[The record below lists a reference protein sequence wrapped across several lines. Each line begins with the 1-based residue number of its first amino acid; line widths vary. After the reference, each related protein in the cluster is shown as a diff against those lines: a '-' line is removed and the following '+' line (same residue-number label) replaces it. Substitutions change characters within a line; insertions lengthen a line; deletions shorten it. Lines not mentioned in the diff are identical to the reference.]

1 MGKVGEVRVVYSA
14 RAVNVG
20 YNKRSIDARSTEV
33 HAMIT
38 ISSSVEPGGN
48 YQSYRFTLSTFKAS
62 HRTKNMLPIRLE
74 SADS

>member
-20 YNKRSIDARSTEV
+20 YNKRSIDATSTEV

-38 ISSSVEPGGN
+38 SSVEPGGN
-48 YQSYRFTLSTFKAS
+48 CQSYRFTLSTFKAS